1 MDTYDI
7 LIVGGGAAGLMAAG
21 TALSRGLSVC
31 LFDKNRQLG
40 ARCVSQGRAA
50 AM

>member
-31 LFDKNRQLG
+31 LFD
-40 ARCVSQGRAA
+40 
-50 AM
+50 